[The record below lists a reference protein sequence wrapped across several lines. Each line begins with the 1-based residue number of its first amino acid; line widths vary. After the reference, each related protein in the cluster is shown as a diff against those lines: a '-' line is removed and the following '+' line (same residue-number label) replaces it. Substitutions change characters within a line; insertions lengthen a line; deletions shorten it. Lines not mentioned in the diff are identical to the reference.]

1 MGQYGNQ
8 PDFATKAIEIN
19 KSDTIDASTK
29 LNSAAI
35 YVGGTG
41 GGDLKVIIAGTVKA
55 GGGFPQA
62 TQAVTFKN
70 IPEGS
75 FTPVIVDYVL
85 STGTTAGD
93 LVAVY

>member
-1 MGQYGNQ
+1 MGQYANS
-8 PDFATKAIEIN
+8 PDFATKATEIS
-19 KSDTIDASTK
+19 KSDDIIAEKK

-35 YVGGTG
+35 YVGT

-55 GGGFPQA
+55 GGGFPEA
-62 TQAVTFKN
+62 SQAVTFKN
-70 IPEGS
+70 IPDGS

-85 STGTTAGD
+85 STGTTASD